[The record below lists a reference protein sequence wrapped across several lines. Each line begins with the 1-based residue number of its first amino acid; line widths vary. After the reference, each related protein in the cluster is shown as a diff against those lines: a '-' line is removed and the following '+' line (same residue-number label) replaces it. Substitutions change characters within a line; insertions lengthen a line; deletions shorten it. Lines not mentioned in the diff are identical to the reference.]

1 MAAKKRNFVSPIDA
15 GNIEFI
21 RPSKLEKPGV
31 LIEATFVESLPN
43 AFDNNKLDYKFSG
56 DKGKT
61 IILNG
66 AGNLGYQ
73 MERINAGDFVQ
84 ISYEGKKKIESGK
97 MEGRM
102 AHNFK
107 VLVDKNLTIKGLIKA
122 YKILNK

>member
-1 MAAKKRNFVSPIDA
+1 MSAKKRNWVSPIET

-31 LIEATFVESLPN
+31 LLEATFVEALPN
-43 AFDNNKLDYKFSG
+43 AFDNGKLDYKF
-56 DKGKT
+56 

-73 MERINAGDFVQ
+73 MERVNAGDFVQ
-84 ISYEGKKKIESGK
+84 ISYEGKNKIEKGK

-102 AHNFK
+102 AHSFK
-107 VLVDKNLTIKGLIKA
+107 VRIDKPE
-122 YKILNK
+122 

>member
-1 MAAKKRNFVSPIDA
+1 MTAKKRNFVSPKETR
-15 GNIEFI
+15 NNEFI
-21 RPSKLEKPGV
+21 RPSKLEKPGI
-31 LIEATFVESLPN
+31 LLEATFVESLPN
-43 AFDNNKLDYKFSG
+43 AFDNNKLDYKFSA

-73 MERINAGDFVQ
+73 MERVNAGDFVQ
-84 ISYEGKKKIESGK
+84 ISYEGKSKIEKGK

-107 VLVDKNLTIKGLIKA
+107 VLVDKPE
-122 YKILNK
+122 

>member
-1 MAAKKRNFVSPIDA
+1 MSAKKRNWVSPIET

-21 RPSKLEKPGV
+21 RPSKLEKPGI
-31 LIEATFVESLPN
+31 LLEATFVESLPN
-43 AFDNNKLDYKFSG
+43 AFDNNKLDYKFSA

-73 MERINAGDFVQ
+73 MERVNAGDFVQ
-84 ISYEGKKKIESGK
+84 ISYEGKNKIEKGK

-102 AHNFK
+102 AHSFK
-107 VLVDKNLTIKGLIKA
+107 VRIDKPE
-122 YKILNK
+122 

>member
-1 MAAKKRNFVSPIDA
+1 MATKRNFVSPIEA

-21 RPSKLEKPGV
+21 RPSKLEKPGI
-31 LIEATFVESLPN
+31 LLEATFVESLPN
-43 AFDNNKLDYKFSG
+43 SFDNNKSDYKFSG

-73 MERINAGDFVQ
+73 MEKVNAGDFVQ
-84 ISYEGKKKIESGK
+84 ISYEGRVKIEKGK
-97 MEGRM
+97 MEGKL

-107 VLVDKNLTIKGLIKA
+107 VLVDKPA
-122 YKILNK
+122 

>member
-1 MAAKKRNFVSPIDA
+1 MATKRNFVSPIEA

-21 RPSKLEKPGV
+21 RPSKLEKPGI
-31 LIEATFVESLPN
+31 LLEATFVESLPN
-43 AFDNNKLDYKFSG
+43 AFDNNKSDYKFSG

-73 MERINAGDFVQ
+73 MERVNAGDFVQ
-84 ISYEGKKKIESGK
+84 VTYQGKKKIENGK

-107 VLVDKNLTIKGLIKA
+107 VLVDKPA
-122 YKILNK
+122 

>member
-1 MAAKKRNFVSPIDA
+1 MTAKKRNFVSPIEA

-31 LIEATFVESLPN
+31 LVEATFVESLPN
-43 AFDNNKLDYKFSG
+43 SFDSNKLDYKFSSE
-56 DKGKT
+56 KGKT

-73 MERINAGDFVQ
+73 MDRVNAGDFVQ
-84 ISYEGKKKIESGK
+84 IRYEGKKKIETGK
-97 MEGRM
+97 MEGLM

-107 VLVDKNLTIKGLIKA
+107 VLVDKPIKE
-122 YKILNK
+122 

>member
-1 MAAKKRNFVSPIDA
+1 MAKRNFVSPIDA

-31 LIEATFVESLPN
+31 IVEATFVESLLN

-56 DKGKT
+56 EKGKT

-66 AGNLGYQ
+66 AGNLGFQ
-73 MERINAGDFVQ
+73 MDRINAGDFVQ

-97 MEGRM
+97 MEGRL

-107 VLVDKNLTIKGLIKA
+107 VLVDKPE
-122 YKILNK
+122 

>member
-31 LIEATFVESLPN
+31 LI
-43 AFDNNKLDYKFSG
+43 DNNKLDYKFSG

-107 VLVDKNLTIKGLIKA
+107 VLVDKPE
-122 YKILNK
+122 

>member
-1 MAAKKRNFVSPIDA
+1 MATKRNFVSPIEA

-21 RPSKLEKPGV
+21 RPSKLEKPGI
-31 LIEATFVESLPN
+31 LLEATFIESLPN
-43 AFDNNKLDYKFSG
+43 AFDSNKSDYKFSG
-56 DKGKT
+56 EKGKT

-73 MERINAGDFVQ
+73 MERVNAGDFVQ
-84 ISYEGKKKIESGK
+84 VTYQGKKKIENGK

-107 VLVDKNLTIKGLIKA
+107 VLVDKPA
-122 YKILNK
+122 

>member
-31 LIEATFVESLPN
+31 IVEATYVESLPN

-56 DKGKT
+56 EKGNT

-66 AGNLGYQ
+66 AGNLGFQ
-73 MERINAGDFVQ
+73 MEKINSGDFVQ

-102 AHNFK
+102 AHNFR
-107 VLVDKNLTIKGLIKA
+107 VLVDKPE
-122 YKILNK
+122 

>member
-1 MAAKKRNFVSPIDA
+1 MSAKKRNWVSPIET

-31 LIEATFVESLPN
+31 LLEATFVEALPN
-43 AFDNNKLDYKFSG
+43 AFDNGKLDYKFSA

-73 MERINAGDFVQ
+73 MERVNAGDFVQ
-84 ISYEGKKKIESGK
+84 ISYEGKSKIEKGK

-102 AHNFK
+102 AHSFK
-107 VLVDKNLTIKGLIKA
+107 VRIDKPE
-122 YKILNK
+122 

>member
-1 MAAKKRNFVSPIDA
+1 MSAKKRNFVSPIDA

-107 VLVDKNLTIKGLIKA
+107 VLVDKPE
-122 YKILNK
+122 